1 MTNFST
7 DISAAVVHSR
17 PTMQSCCQPEKQ
29 GINDRQ
35 TKVQME
41 TRQTE
46 PNRENTSKTFAS
58 AWFWFHPLEDV
69 DNINNFVTLLGKL
82 CKCGKGRLEV
92 INFSDVSSKPCRL
105 RRAGLYNMHVRSNDE
120 TTP

>member
-1 MTNFST
+1 
-7 DISAAVVHSR
+7 
-17 PTMQSCCQPEKQ
+17 MQSCCQPEKQ
-29 GINDRQ
+29 VINDRQ

-46 PNRENTSKTFAS
+46 PNRENISKTFAPPS
-58 AWFWFHPLEDV
+58 FLEDV

-82 CKCGKGRLEV
+82 CKCGKCRLEV
-92 INFSDVSSKPCRL
+92 INYSDVSLEPCRL
-105 RRAGLYNMHVRSNDE
+105 HRAGLYNICVRSNDE